1 MSIWAHIMAEAAEAG
16 LAGLDRSSFAFQ
28 SPAEVQKQRA
38 KAGSCTPCAAAARLE
53 RAQNFVKVATGQV
66 APPQT
71 RRRKAAG
78 TP

>member
-28 SPAEVQKQRA
+28 SPADVAKQRA

-53 RAQNFVKVATGQV
+53 RAQNAVKIATGQT
-66 APPQT
+66 PPTQT
-71 RRRKAAG
+71 RRRRAA
-78 TP
+78 P